1 MRHWYKNSVIYSLDV
16 KAYMDSNSD
25 GIGDFN
31 GLTNCLDYLN
41 GLGVNCLWLLPIYD
55 TPGRDNG
62 YDVGDYYKLNEE
74 MGDFG
79 DFSHFLEEAEER
91 GIHVVLDMPFNHTSI
106 DHPWF
111 RKAVENPDSK
121 YRDYYI
127 WTDDPDQFSAEE
139 KLIFGEQQSGNWC
152 EDEESGEYYYHTFYA
167 HEADLNFAN
176 PEVRHEIEKVL
187 RFWLRQGISGFRFDA
202 APHMIREKGHI
213 HFDHNPHEYLQD
225 LREFVE
231 DQSLKAMIFAEVDVE
246 PDGLEPY
253 FGEGDEFNVL
263 LNFYL
268 CNYLFLALAREEGKP
283 IAQALEVLPSVHNVG
298 QWANFLR
305 NHDELDLERLAKDE
319 FEDVMDRFA
328 PDDEMRIFGRG
339 IRRRVA
345 PMLEDDRQRM
355 ELAYSLLLTL
365 PGTPVIYYGD
375 EIGMGEKLDE
385 KGRDAVRT
393 TMQWSD
399 EPNGAFTASDAED
412 LVRPIIREGKWGYE
426 ERNVTDQRRDRDSF
440 LSWMI
445 RAIHQRLDTPEFGE
459 GEPSL
464 IDTGDP
470 RIFAQR
476 TQDGERFAIAV
487 HNLCGE
493 AIEVDLGL
501 ECEEREHLLELF
513 SDQQYDRWEL
523 DDDCLEV
530 GPYGYRWFRR
540 SQYTLAHTGKV
551 EA

>member
-25 GIGDFN
+25 GIGDFK

-41 GLGVNCLWLLPIYD
+41 GLGINCLWLLPIYD

-62 YDVGDYYKLNEE
+62 YDVRDYYKLNEE
-74 MGDFG
+74 LGDFG
-79 DFSHFLEEAEER
+79 DFSHFLEETEER
-91 GIHVVLDMPFNHTSI
+91 GIHVVLDLPFNHTSI

-111 RKAVENPDSK
+111 QKALEDPDSK

-127 WTDDPDQFSAEE
+127 WTDDPDAHGEE

-152 EDEESGEYYYHTFYA
+152 EDEASGQYYYHTFYA

-176 PEVRHEIEKVL
+176 PEVRHEIQKIL
-187 RFWLRQGISGFRFDA
+187 RFWLRQGVSGFRFDA
-202 APHMIREKGHI
+202 APHMIRRKGSI
-213 HFDHNPHEYLQD
+213 RFERDPHEYLQE
-225 LREFVE
+225 LRTFVE
-231 DQSLKAMIFAEVDVE
+231 DQSLKAMIFAEVDVN
-246 PDGLEPY
+246 PDELEPY

-283 IAQALEVLPSVHNVG
+283 IAKALEVLPNVHHAG

-319 FEDVMDRFA
+319 FEDVMEKFA
-328 PDDEMRIFGRG
+328 PEDEMRIFGRG

-345 PMLEDDRQRM
+345 PMLEDDRPRM

-365 PGTPVIYYGD
+365 PGTPVLYYGD
-375 EIGMGEKLDE
+375 EIAMGEKLDE

-393 TMQWSD
+393 AMQWSD
-399 EPNGAFTASDAED
+399 EPNGAFSQRDVDE
-412 LVRPIIREGKWGYE
+412 LVRPIISEGKWGYK

-459 GEPSL
+459 GEPVL

-470 RIFAQR
+470 RIFAHRAQE
-476 TQDGERFAIAV
+476 GERFAIAV

-501 ECEEREHLLELF
+501 DCEEREHLLELF
-513 SDQQYDRWEL
+513 ADQEYDRWEL